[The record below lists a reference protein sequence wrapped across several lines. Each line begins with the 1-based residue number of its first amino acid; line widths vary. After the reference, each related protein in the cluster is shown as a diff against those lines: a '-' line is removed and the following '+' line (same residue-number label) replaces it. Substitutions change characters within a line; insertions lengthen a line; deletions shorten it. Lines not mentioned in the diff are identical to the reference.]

1 MINAEI
7 EKFLEANDMAYM
19 FCLLANKEVERMN
32 KLPQSIK
39 DAFKKTIT
47 EEALEHIAKNFVPD
61 YMFESNEAMI
71 EKRDEEFDMS
81 IDDDEDV
88 DSLMNN
94 VEA

>member
-39 DAFKKTIT
+39 DAFKRTIT

-71 EKRDEEFDMS
+71 EKRDEEFDMN

-94 VEA
+94 VEI